1 MQTVHAFDPKDPHDK
16 KPTQT
21 QTKSTRFKGFCY
33 QNPSGL
39 GDPRG
44 RNPKIVKV
52 SRTRAT
58 VGVMLELKSS
68 AYLLISPGIHLYG
81 LGVEEQ
87 IGVILN
93 LRKALYS
100 LKLQLRN
107 LNEFRVPVVSS
118 INLRQVLVSTR
129 GHLRYIEHG

>member
-1 MQTVHAFDPKDPHDK
+1 
-16 KPTQT
+16 
-21 QTKSTRFKGFCY
+21 
-33 QNPSGL
+33 
-39 GDPRG
+39 
-44 RNPKIVKV
+44 
-52 SRTRAT
+52 
-58 VGVMLELKSS
+58 MLELKSS

-87 IGVILN
+87 MGVILN